1 MAPLESDN
9 KPGTRYTGIATAP
22 LDGSFIVFRLPDLQP
37 GTYSLNV
44 RARGDTSINSPDLI
58 IVASVGNLF
67 PLPWITRISYGS
79 ALIGL

>member
-1 MAPLESDN
+1 VEAVGPN
-9 KPGTRYTGIATAP
+9 AT

-37 GTYSLNV
+37 GIYPLSI

-58 IVASVGNLF
+58 IVACVGNLF
-67 PLPWITRISYGS
+67 PVPWITRISYRS